1 MNRDDSFILIEF
13 LVNYSLWYLFKKNQ
27 DFLTLILPLIVFEH
41 SRIRGFAFKSVMG
54 YPPIQLLSANLEFSL
69 LAWFTSGKFNILS
82 SK

>member
-41 SRIRGFAFKSVMG
+41 SR
-54 YPPIQLLSANLEFSL
+54 LEDL
-69 LAWFTSGKFNILS
+69 HLNP
-82 SK
+82 